1 MSSTESPHPGRA
13 ALALG
18 ALGVVYGDI
27 GTSPLYAVKTVF
39 SPSHALGIDPASVF
53 GVLSLITW
61 ALIIVVSIK
70 YVVLIMRADNRGE
83 GGIMAMIAL
92 TQRVLRPFPKMQ
104 RLFLLLG
111 LAGAALF
118 LGDGMITPA
127 ISVLSAVEGLGL
139 ISPTWNDYEVPITLV
154 LITILFAL
162 QRRGTHSIAGM
173 FGPVMLVWFG
183 FLGITGLVSIINQ
196 PGVLA
201 ALNPAY
207 ALGFVQAHG
216 MASFII
222 FGAVVLVITGAE
234 ALYADMGHF
243 GRSPIRLAWFGLVLP
258 SLLLNYFGQGAL
270 LLLHPDA
277 VENPFFHLVPSWA
290 ILPTVALAALATI
303 IASQAV
309 ITGLFSITRQ
319 AIQLNFAPR
328 MTIQQTSEHTIGQ
341 IYVPAINTALFV
353 GVVLLVLIFQN
364 SDGLAAAYGI
374 TVTGTMLIDTLLL
387 AVVATLLWRW
397 PFALVIVVAAA
408 FLIIDAIFFASNALK
423 FFDGGWFPVIIAAAA
438 LLLMLTWSRGKGL
451 LLERI
456 KHDGIAIEP
465 FLNSIAQH
473 MPQRVPGNAIF
484 LTAQREGVPHAL
496 LHNLAHNKVL
506 HERVILLSVTIHDSP
521 FVAQEQ
527 RIEYEALTL
536 NFHRVVLHFGFK
548 DDPDVPAALT
558 LLTAQGLVL
567 EPMQTSYFLSRAT
580 LLPAV
585 KPGMALWRER
595 LFISMARNASSATG
609 FFHLPTNRVVE
620 IGTQIEL

>member
-27 GTSPLYAVKTVF
+27 GTSPLYAIKTVF
-39 SPSHALGIDPASVF
+39 TPSHNLGIDPASVL
-53 GVLSLITW
+53 GVLSLIVW
-61 ALIIVVSIK
+61 ALVIVVSIK
-70 YVVLIMRADNRGE
+70 YVSLIMRADNKGE

-92 TQRVLRPFPKMQ
+92 TQRALRPYPKMQ
-104 RLFLLLG
+104 RFFLLLG
-111 LAGAALF
+111 LMGAALF

-127 ISVLSAVEGLGL
+127 ISVLSAVEGLGI
-139 ISPTWNDYEVPITLV
+139 ISPTWNDFEVPITLI
-154 LITILFAL
+154 LITVLFAL
-162 QRRGTHSIAGM
+162 QRRGTNSIAGM
-173 FGPVMLVWFG
+173 FGPVMLIWFG
-183 FLGITGLVSIINQ
+183 FLGITGVVSILDQ
-196 PGVLA
+196 PSVLA
-201 ALNPAY
+201 ALNPVY
-207 ALGFVQAHG
+207 ALGFIQSHG
-216 MASFII
+216 VASFII
-222 FGAVVLVITGAE
+222 FGAIVLVITGAE

-243 GRSPIRLAWFGLVLP
+243 GRSPIRLAWFALVLP
-258 SLLLNYFGQGAL
+258 SLILNYFGQGAL

-277 VENPFFHLVPSWA
+277 VENPFFRLVPSWA
-290 ILPTVALAALATI
+290 ILPTVVLAAVATI

-328 MTIQQTSEHTIGQ
+328 MTIQQTSEHAIGQ
-341 IYVPAINTALFV
+341 IYVPAINAALFV
-353 GVVLLVLIFQN
+353 GVVLLVLIFHN

-387 AVVATLLWRW
+387 AVVAILLWRW
-397 PFALVIVVAAA
+397 PLALVIAVASA
-408 FLIIDAIFFASNALK
+408 FLIIDTVFFASNALK
-423 FFDGGWFPVIIAAAA
+423 FFDGGWFPVLIAAVA
-438 LLLMLTWSRGKGL
+438 LVLMLTWSRGRQL
-451 LLERI
+451 LLARLE
-456 KHDGIAIEP
+456 KNQIAVAP
-465 FLNSIAQH
+465 FLDSIAGH
-473 MPQRVPGNAIF
+473 MPHRVPGNAIF
-484 LTAQREGVPHAL
+484 LTARREGVPHAL
-496 LHNLAHNKVL
+496 LHNMAHNKVL
-506 HERVILLSVTIHDSP
+506 HECVILLSVTTHDLP
-521 FVAQEQ
+521 FIPEEQ
-527 RIEYEALTL
+527 RIEYEAMPL

-558 LLTAQGLVL
+558 LLKAYDITL
-567 EPMQTSYFLSRAT
+567 EPMQTSYFLSRAN